1 MGAMIK
7 QKEELKEQC
16 HLVHI
21 FSAHNK
27 ISEIAR
33 CLKYSLKVLYSTKL
47 CIFLPVASLRTSL
60 YQGTPGSKFSK
71 APPLVEVRNARV
83 ERRICTSL

>member
-16 HLVHI
+16 HMVHI

-27 ISEIAR
+27 ISEIAW
-33 CLKYSLKVLYSTKL
+33 CLKYSLKV
-47 CIFLPVASLRTSL
+47 FFWPMFFSLQPEPGGPPFGPL
-60 YQGTPGSKFSK
+60 GLGPPGSPGLS
-71 APPLVEVRNARV
+71 P
-83 ERRICTSL
+83 